1 MCFFLNS
8 CSTSCIADVLYM
20 QVTPADIEFIKSSG
34 NSGESMPASQTQQA
48 STVDSSTAA
57 STADTTAA
65 TATTTPGVAAVGD
78 TADTAAAASAGA
90 ASGTAGSSS
99 GHYSF
104 TLVLP
109 AAVQDVFLYCMYLR
123 QALRSCELIN
133 LLHLAALQSEKEQ
146 LRRSP
151 QYSSGAAHFT
161 AAGTAAAPMQSLH
174 ERKPSRSSTPVPT
187 AAAAAAATT
196 TTASATSTAA
206 AAAATAAAAADAA
219 DSRDF
224 SKVHPAW
231 LESAPPTLAA
241 TAAVAAAQQ
250 PDAALVS
257 PVVFAASW
265 ASRIKHAVRRSASF
279 SAEESSS
286 AEVTRQQCP
295 TAVLAPADLT
305 FYYNLSRHMPAALLK
320 LPFAKQ
326 IGNGIALIALQ
337 PLARSGA
344 ASWTLETPW
353 PQLSVLDIPRCSSSS
368 SSSGS
373 SSELGLPPGL
383 QLRFTEGSSS
393 ISNDSS
399 SSNEAGVAVELHA
412 CGAVNLPHLVSL
424 LKHCFSQAL
433 LDYYLERL
441 LLHNS
446 TAHAEHQQLQ
456 QQAASAAETAASA
469 AAVVTQGALVRLQQ
483 QQQQLQSPQVQRVPV
498 TQDLQQTVAALDGLL
513 GTSAAAAVCAGP
525 TMYRCTAAEFV
536 PAWTLLAAVRDLAQ
550 GFAQLHAPLSERC
563 TVLRGTASSTA
574 ASSTDDSIAAVSEL
588 LVFAQHKPGESVPA
602 LPPINSDSDS
612 SSSYT
617 VVLGL
622 YADTTSSIS
631 GTAPSAAGAAVRDEA
646 SGVSSINSSSHS
658 QASSVK
664 VRTTGQQFGS
674 GSGDAAASDSD
685 RDVVLFPSTDACGTA
700 VVAAGSSSSSSSS
713 EREQAAAAALARAR
727 RRGMVVLLEV
737 QCDKQT
743 LVCYNAHPNFV
754 QVSKHV
760 NTIYAY
766 L

>member
-1 MCFFLNS
+1 
-8 CSTSCIADVLYM
+8 VLYVL

-34 NSGESMPASQTQQA
+34 NSGGSMPASQSQQA
-48 STVDSSTAA
+48 PTADSSTAA
-57 STADTTAA
+57 LTADTTAA
-65 TATTTPGVAAVGD
+65 TTSAAAAAAGD
-78 TADTAAAASAGA
+78 TADTSTAASATT
-90 ASGTAGSSS
+90 ASTASSSS
-99 GHYSF
+99 GHYNF

-133 LLHLAALQSEKEQ
+133 LLHLAAPQSEKEQ

-151 QYSSGAAHFT
+151 QYSSGVAYFT

-187 AAAAAAATT
+187 AAATVATT
-196 TTASATSTAA
+196 ATASAISIAA
-206 AAAATAAAAADAA
+206 AAAAADAA
-219 DSRDF
+219 AANVADVRDF

-231 LESAPPTLAA
+231 LESAPATLAA

-257 PVVFAASW
+257 PVAFAASW

-279 SAEESSS
+279 SAEENS

-353 PQLSVLDIPRCSSSS
+353 PQQSVLDIPHCSSTGSSSS
-368 SSSGS
+368 SSRH
-373 SSELGLPPGL
+373 ELPPGL

-393 ISNDSS
+393 TSNGSS
-399 SSNEAGVAVELHA
+399 GSEQAGVAVELHA

-446 TAHAEHQQLQ
+446 TAHTEHQQLQ
-456 QQAASAAETAASA
+456 QQQQAATTAESATSA
-469 AAVVTQGALVRLQQ
+469 AAVVTHGALVRLQQ
-483 QQQQLQSPQVQRVPV
+483 QQQQQQQQQMSQVQRLPV
-498 TQDLQQTVAALDGLL
+498 MQDLQQTVAALHGLL
-513 GTSAAAAVCAGP
+513 GQSAVALVCAGP
-525 TMYRCTAAEFV
+525 TVYRCTAAESV
-536 PAWTLLAAVRDLAQ
+536 PAWTLLAAARDLAQ
-550 GFAQLHAPLSERC
+550 GFAQLHAPFSERC
-563 TVLRGTASSTA
+563 TVLRGTASSSGATA
-574 ASSTDDSIAAVSEL
+574 AAAAAAASTAASEL
-588 LVFAQHKPGESVPA
+588 LVFAQHKPGESVSA
-602 LPPINSDSDS
+602 LPPIGSGSDS

-622 YADTTSSIS
+622 YADTANASTTATSD
-631 GTAPSAAGAAVRDEA
+631 AGAAVKDEA
-646 SGVSSINSSSHS
+646 SGVSSVNSSSHS

-664 VRTTGQQFGS
+664 VRTGAQQFAS
-674 GSGDAAASDSD
+674 GSGDAAAGDSD
-685 RDVVLFPSTDACGTA
+685 RDVMLFPSTDACGTA
-700 VVAAGSSSSSSSS
+700 VVAAGSSSSGSSS
-713 EREQAAAAALARAR
+713 EREQAAAAALVRAR
-727 RRGMVVLLEV
+727 RRGMVVLLEL

-754 QVSKHV
+754 QVV
-760 NTIYAY
+760 LAY
-766 L
+766 IDLAVSVRLLFSS